1 MFLVTNGE
9 EMKAFNL
16 VVASLF
22 TASVTCGQ
30 TLPGTR
36 TPAEQKIAWAEAS
49 IKAHADH
56 SQPYNDLAVAYI
68 ARARETADPGYYDR
82 AEDALR
88 TSFGLI
94 AENLEG
100 EKAQIMVL
108 QGRGEFSRAFDL
120 ARTFNK
126 KTPDDLLLYGFI
138 ADAAVE
144 LGEYPEAE
152 NAVQWMLD
160 MRPGNVPGL
169 LRGAALRRL
178 YGDIPG
184 ALQFFSQAYQ
194 QMAPTQTEELAWTLT
209 QMADAQ
215 LSVGHVDDAE
225 ALLRSALQK
234 FPAYYL
240 AQESLA
246 GVQMARRHYS
256 EAAQLLQ
263 QRNQSFPTAASRYAL
278 ARAFEHAGQ
287 AGEAETAYR
296 EFEAT
301 AHGQRD
307 SAMNANR
314 ELVAYD
320 LDRGHNPAE
329 ALQIAR
335 GEIAKRHDIRTL
347 DAYAWALHAN
357 GQDREAQKQVSK
369 AIAVGVRDALIFYHA
384 GVIAEGQNDLSSAA
398 HFLKVSLETNP
409 EAETATAA
417 RAALDRLTAASA
429 EVRSSK

>member
-1 MFLVTNGE
+1 
-9 EMKAFNL
+9 
-16 VVASLF
+16 
-22 TASVTCGQ
+22 
-30 TLPGTR
+30 
-36 TPAEQKIAWAEAS
+36 
-49 IKAHADH
+49 
-56 SQPYNDLAVAYI
+56 
-68 ARARETADPGYYDR
+68 
-82 AEDALR
+82 
-88 TSFGLI
+88 
-94 AENLEG
+94 
-100 EKAQIMVL
+100 
-108 QGRGEFSRAFDL
+108 
-120 ARTFNK
+120 
-126 KTPDDLLLYGFI
+126 
-138 ADAAVE
+138 
-144 LGEYPEAE
+144 
-152 NAVQWMLD
+152 

-194 QMAPTQTEELAWTLT
+194 QMAPTQTEELAWTLA

-240 AQESLA
+240 ALESLA
-246 GVQMARRHYS
+246 RVQMARQHYS

-278 ARAFEHAGQ
+278 ALALEHGGGA
-287 AGEAETAYR
+287 AEAESAYR

-301 AHGQRD
+301 AHGQMD

-314 ELVAYD
+314 ELIAYD
-320 LDRGHNPAE
+320 LDRGHNPAQ

-357 GQDREAQKQVSK
+357 GQDAEAQKQVSK